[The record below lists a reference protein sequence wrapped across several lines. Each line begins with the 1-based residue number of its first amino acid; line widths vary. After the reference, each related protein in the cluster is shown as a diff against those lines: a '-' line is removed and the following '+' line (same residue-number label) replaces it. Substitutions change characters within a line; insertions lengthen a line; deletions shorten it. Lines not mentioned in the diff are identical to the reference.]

1 MYFIFV
7 LAYLTTASEAN
18 WTSVWMSFFMA
29 AILLMTVITLASVN
43 HIHKHSMAIR
53 RIGIRTDARLMQGYV
68 VCWLGLIIFS
78 LAVYALS
85 FCLEPVDKHG
95 FRSVSA
101 A

>member
-68 VCWLGLIIFS
+68 VCWLGLIIFY